1 MANRGKQLTGPF
13 DRLTVVRQEG
23 RYHWCTCA
31 CGTEARK
38 YRTDH
43 LKSGNT
49 RSCGCLR
56 VEAGRTV
63 GATKRKVQANELP

>member
-1 MANRGKQLTGPF
+1 MANNGNQLAGPF
-13 DRLTVVRQEG
+13 GRLKVLRQEG
-23 RYHWCTCA
+23 RYHWCECE
-31 CGTEARK
+31 CGSEPRK

-56 VEAGRTV
+56 VEAGRAV
-63 GATKRKVQANELP
+63 GSTPRGKAIAK